1 MTDLKTRTFRVA
13 VVGAC
18 SSGKSTL
25 VSTLRDVGFD
35 ARHVAQEHSF
45 VPTMWKEISKPDV
58 LIYLEVDLDNL
69 IARWPNAHFQA
80 HDLLEQNRR
89 LAHARAHCDL
99 YLNTNQLNSDEVK
112 EGALTYLEQLTKS
125 RSAL

>member
-1 MTDLKTRTFRVA
+1 MKDLKSRTLRVA

-25 VSTLRDVGFD
+25 VSALLDIGFD

-45 VPTMWKEISKPDV
+45 VPAMWKKISKPDV
-58 LIYLEVDLDNL
+58 LIYLEVDFDNL
-69 IARWPNAHFQA
+69 IARWPKANFKP

-99 YLNTNQLNSDEVK
+99 YLNTNQLNHEEVNK
-112 EGALTYLEQLTKS
+112 RALAYLEGFKKR
-125 RSAL
+125 RSSL

>member
-1 MTDLKTRTFRVA
+1 MPDLETETLRVA

-25 VSTLRDVGFD
+25 VSTLLDVGFD

-45 VPTMWKEISKPDV
+45 VPAMWKKISKPDV
-58 LIYLEVDLDNL
+58 LIYLEVDFDNL
-69 IARWPNAHFQA
+69 IARWPNAHFQP

-99 YLNTNQLNSDEVK
+99 YLNTNQLNPEEVK
-112 EGALTYLEQLTKS
+112 ERVLTYLEQLKK
-125 RSAL
+125 R

>member
-1 MTDLKTRTFRVA
+1 MTDLESRALRVA

-35 ARHVAQEHSF
+35 ARHVAQEHSY
-45 VPTMWKEISKPDV
+45 VPAMWKKISKPDV
-58 LIYLEVDLDNL
+58 LIFLEVDFDNL
-69 IARWPNAHFQA
+69 IARWPNANFKP

-99 YLNTNQLNSDEVK
+99 YLNTNQLNPEEVK
-112 EGALTYLEQLTKS
+112 ERVLTYLGQLKK
-125 RSAL
+125 R